1 MPFYSGFI
9 VWLAA
14 PCTPPLH
21 PVQSPLKYAPAAKEA
36 MRGFISVIVVCLAL
50 VLSGS
55 AAHSRSAQPGGAQP
69 IAYGQTVT
77 GELSNQQV
85 EALYSFA
92 AQQGDAITITMDAGE
107 GNLDPLV
114 ILVDQSLT
122 NVLAVDN
129 DSGGSGNARLRYIIP
144 ASTNYVIRATTVQG
158 TGEIKGKYTLTLTL
172 GNPTPTPSPTAN
184 APLIA
189 PFRPGEIIKG
199 DLSDDVRFH
208 LYSLRAKQGD
218 PIAAT
223 LEVPANLQVGLY
235 LYSADFREIRR
246 AELGEPLDVK
256 APADGLYFLMVARA
270 AASGSGTFILRQGVT
285 SGSSGVSISMNR
297 TVRGTISADNAVKTY
312 SLRGTTGMAIV
323 ARMRRLSGDLV
334 PYLYVVA
341 IDSGKT
347 LAQATGT
354 TGVAELSLTLP
365 ADGTYAIFA
374 TRAGQ
379 QSGTTTGDYALIITP
394 PGEAS
399 PVPAAFQG
407 YAPIQLGGTAS
418 GAIDNTVFAVPYLF
432 AAEAGDVIQATMTV
446 SDGDLSPYLL
456 IQNPNG
462 DTVVESGDST
472 GKPHAQVQT
481 TIAQSGYYAL
491 VATRAGFADGKTA
504 GKYDLLLEALDQD
517 RAARAGEGLS
527 LVAGQ
532 TQTGAIG
539 PQIANLYRF
548 DVPTESTINLDV
560 SAAPGVEIVI
570 ILADSAFQQIAVNS
584 GSIRGAALPQ
594 PGTYFVIVAR
604 RGGPNDPSVGS
615 YTVALQG
622 TLQGTVRPVPTIPVT
637 PTAAPVTPTPA
648 APAASTPASP
658 ATSNPTSPDIMPI
671 QYGDTISG
679 TISNQ
684 RFLYY
689 YTFQG
694 NAGDVVTLQMTHI
707 PGGKLD
713 PLLYLYAYS
722 NGKPTPLAGNNDVEP
737 GNVDASI
744 VRFTLPQTGLY
755 LIAATRMGA
764 AQGQTEGNFILM
776 LTRDA

>member
-1 MPFYSGFI
+1 
-9 VWLAA
+9 
-14 PCTPPLH
+14 
-21 PVQSPLKYAPAAKEA
+21 
-36 MRGFISVIVVCLAL
+36 MRGFIGAIVVCLAL

-55 AAHSRSAQPGGAQP
+55 AAHSRSPQQSGPQP

-85 EALYSFA
+85 EALYNFA
-92 AQQGDAITITMDAGE
+92 AQQGDTITITMDAVE

-129 DSGGSGNARLRYIIP
+129 DSGGNRNARLRYIIP
-144 ASTNYVIRATTVQG
+144 TSTSYVIRATTVQG
-158 TGEIKGKYTLTLTL
+158 AGEIKGKYRLTLTL

-199 DLSDDVRFH
+199 DLSDDARFH

-218 PIAAT
+218 LIAAT
-223 LEVPANLQVGLY
+223 LEVPNNLQAGIY

-270 AASGSGTFILRQGVT
+270 ATSGSGTFVLRQGVT

-297 TVRGTISADNAVKTY
+297 TARGTISADSAIKTY
-312 SLRGTTGMAIV
+312 SLRGTTGESIV

-354 TGVAELSLTLP
+354 TGIAELSLTLP

-374 TRAGQ
+374 TREGQ
-379 QSGTTTGDYALIITP
+379 QSGTTTGDYALIITL

-399 PVPAAFQG
+399 PVPAAFKG
-407 YAPIQLGGTAS
+407 YTPIQLGGKAS
-418 GAIDNTVFAVPYLF
+418 GTIDNTVFAAPYLF

-446 SDGDLSPYLL
+446 SEGDLSPYLL

-462 DTVVESGDST
+462 DTVAESGDST
-472 GKPHAQVQT
+472 GKPNAQVQT
-481 TIAQSGYYAL
+481 TITRSGYYAL
-491 VATRAGFADGKTA
+491 VATRAGFASGKTA
-504 GKYDLLLEALDQD
+504 GKYDLLLEVLDQD
-517 RAARAGEGLS
+517 KTARAGEGLS

-560 SAAPGVEIVI
+560 IAAPGVEIVT
-570 ILADSAFQQIAVNS
+570 ILADSTFQQIAVNS
-584 GSIRGAALPQ
+584 GSIRGAALSQ
-594 PGTYFVIVAR
+594 SGTYFVIVAR

-615 YTVALQG
+615 YTIALQG
-622 TLQGTVRPVPTIPVT
+622 TLQGTVRPVPTIPTAPTAALVT
-637 PTAAPVTPTPA
+637 PTVVAQVATR
-648 APAASTPASP
+648 P
-658 ATSNPTSPDIMPI
+658 ATSNPASPDITPI
-671 QYGDTISG
+671 KYGDTISG
-679 TISNQ
+679 TITNQ

-694 NAGDVVTLQMTHI
+694 NAGDVVTIQMTHI

-713 PLLYLYAYS
+713 PLLYLYVYS
-722 NGKPTPLAGNNDVEP
+722 NGKPNPIAGNNDVEP
-737 GNVDASI
+737 GNVDAGI
-744 VRFTLPQTGLY
+744 VKFKLPQTGLY

>member
-1 MPFYSGFI
+1 
-9 VWLAA
+9 
-14 PCTPPLH
+14 
-21 PVQSPLKYAPAAKEA
+21 
-36 MRGFISVIVVCLAL
+36 MRGITCTIVLCLAL
-50 VLSGS
+50 ALNGS
-55 AAHSRSAQPGGAQP
+55 VTFSRPLQQGNPQP

-77 GELSNQQV
+77 GELSNRQV
-85 EALYSFA
+85 EALYNFT
-92 AQQGDAITITMDAGE
+92 AQQGDAITITMDAIE

-129 DSGGSGNARLRYIIP
+129 DSGGNKNARLRYIVP
-144 ASTNYVIRATTVQG
+144 AAATYVIRATTVQG
-158 TGEIKGKYTLTLTL
+158 TGEIKGSYKLTLTL

-199 DLSDDVRFH
+199 DLGDEVRFH

-223 LEVPANLQVGLY
+223 LEVPGNLQAGLY

-246 AELGEPLDVK
+246 AELGESLDVK

-270 AASGSGTFILRQGVT
+270 ATSGSGTFILRQGVT
-285 SGSSGVSISMNR
+285 SGASGVSITMNR
-297 TVRGTISADNAVKTY
+297 TVRGTINADSAVKTY
-312 SLRGTTGMAIV
+312 SLRGTNGESIV

-354 TGVAELSLTLP
+354 NGIAELSLTLP

-374 TRAGQ
+374 TREGQ
-379 QSGTTTGDYALIITP
+379 QSGTTTGDYSLIITP
-394 PGEAS
+394 PGEAN
-399 PVPAAFQG
+399 PVPAAFKD
-407 YAPIQLGGTAS
+407 YAPIQLGGKAS
-418 GAIDNTVFAVPYLF
+418 GGIDNALF
-432 AAEAGDVIQATMTV
+432 AIPYRFSAEAGDIIQATMTV
-446 SDGDLSPYLL
+446 SSGDLSPYLL

-462 DTVVESGDST
+462 DTVAESGDST
-472 GKPHAQVQT
+472 GKPNAQVQT
-481 TIAQSGYYAL
+481 TITQSGYYAL
-491 VATRAGFADGKTA
+491 VATRAGFANGKTA
-504 GKYDLLLEALDQD
+504 GKYDLVLEVLEQD
-517 RAARAGEGLS
+517 KTARAGEGLP

-532 TQTGAIG
+532 TQSGAIG
-539 PQIANLYRF
+539 PQIANLFRF
-548 DVPTESTINLDV
+548 DVPTNSTVNLDV
-560 SAAPGVEIVI
+560 IAAAGVEVVT

-584 GSIRGAALPQ
+584 GSIRSAALPHT
-594 PGTYFVIVAR
+594 GTYFVIVAR

-615 YTVALQG
+615 YTITLQG
-622 TLQGTVRPVPTIPVT
+622 TLQGTIRPVPTI
-637 PTAAPVTPTPA
+637 PTAAPVTPTLA
-648 APAASTPASP
+648 AATPARP
-658 ATSNPTSPDIMPI
+658 ATSNPASPDIVPI
-671 QYGDTISG
+671 KYGSTISG
-679 TISNQ
+679 TITNQ

-694 NAGDVVTLQMTHI
+694 SAGDVVTIQMTHI

-713 PLLYLYAYS
+713 PLLYLYVY
-722 NGKPTPLAGNNDVEP
+722 NDGKPNLVAGNNDIAP
-737 GNVDASI
+737 GNVDAGI
-744 VRFTLPQTGLY
+744 VKFKLPQTGLY